1 MRNLLEHRP
10 LENGPK
16 GRSAHASHAVDN
28 FILSRSSIAQYSR
41 RVNQALQFLNRPL
54 SPAEVVTRLAAQLG
68 VSTRQAARYVQ
79 AAQQQSVPVSIPEA
93 KDVFTVKLPKSL
105 IRRVRQRARAQDRP
119 ISDWVAQALEEQL
132 RGVPRHG

>member
-1 MRNLLEHRP
+1 M
-10 LENGPK
+10 
-16 GRSAHASHAVDN
+16 
-28 FILSRSSIAQYSR
+28 
-41 RVNQALQFLNRPL
+41 NQALQFLNRSL

-79 AAQQQSVPVSIPEA
+79 AAQQQSAPVSIPEV
-93 KDVFTVKLPKSL
+93 KDVFTVKLPQSL